1 MERNVENIKK
11 GIITLIF
18 ALIGQALC
26 WITIIVSFAV
36 TTQYNALIIH
46 AILAPVFF
54 CIISLIYFKKFNYTT
69 PIITAILFISVVV
82 LLDFFVVALLI
93 EQSLDMFRSPIG
105 TWIPFTSIFLATL
118 LTGIYV
124 NQDKY
129 K

>member
-1 MERNVENIKK
+1 MERKYENIKK
-11 GIITLIF
+11 GMTTLIF

-54 CIISLIYFKKFNYTT
+54 SIISLIYFKKFNYTT
-69 PIITAILFISVVV
+69 PIITAIFFISVVV

-118 LTGIYV
+118 LTGIYM
-124 NQDKY
+124 N
-129 K
+129 

>member
-129 K
+129 N